1 MQGLCRQDIDAD
13 DADKSCFAGHV
24 RSVQQDRSVLYVDGV
39 GDTVFYQR
47 MVHLLTGQSVPLFRS
62 SGKAIVGQMFPQE
75 TDGQQAVRQPDE
87 PVDRFD
93 LPALVPED
101 RDGLQERERFCQEE
115 DMQQLGAE
123 SGKGGHVA
131 L

>member
-1 MQGLCRQDIDAD
+1 
-13 DADKSCFAGHV
+13 
-24 RSVQQDRSVLYVDGV
+24 
-39 GDTVFYQR
+39 
-47 MVHLLTGQSVPLFRS
+47 
-62 SGKAIVGQMFPQE
+62 MFPQE

-101 RDGLQERERFCQEE
+101 RDGLQERERLCQEE

-123 SGKGGHVA
+123 PGKGGHVA